1 MGDDGMIYGSDYGD
15 TESEGDYVGDD
26 DECLG
31 NDNYVGEDED
41 EDCGGYED
49 YVGDDEEVLAH
60 QEALD
65 ISHKVLLRP

>member
-26 DECLG
+26 
-31 NDNYVGEDED
+31 

-49 YVGDDEEVLAH
+49 YVGDDEEVLTH